1 MVYFKC
7 IKCYK
12 GFNAKC
18 NLIRHIEGERCETV
32 NTDVSHLSKEKI
44 MEESIKKLDDNG
56 EEINENKNFNCRICC
71 KKFTTKQTQVR
82 HEKYYCKTTEKKSS
96 IQNDKNDI
104 LDDSNDNNVNSNN
117 SKSNNTNNTIN
128 NFSNSNNT
136 TNHNTTNNT
145 TNSNNKIQNITN
157 NNFNINLKV
166 VRGFDE
172 EWDISKIDKNT
183 MLLLLLSDSK
193 YFNTLEQIMLND
205 VNLNVLTNDGDI
217 FTFNSLTQKFEK
229 CEVEKI
235 IKLSMDKLYN
245 NLNEMIKKLLDHDDT
260 TPKYMKETTPVKVIL
275 EGKKN
280 IDEKYVN
287 FNLSNEVKQYVSES
301 FVKIFNENKDQTLKV
316 HCQNGETTDI
326 KTIYDG
332 F

>member
-1 MVYFKC
+1 MVYFRC

-12 GFNAKC
+12 NFTAKC
-18 NLIRHIEGERCETV
+18 NVIRHIEGNKCEAV
-32 NTDVSHLSKEKI
+32 NVDVLLLSKDKI
-44 MEESIKKLDDNG
+44 MEESIKKLNDNG
-56 EEINENKNFNCRICC
+56 EEIDDIKNFNCNVCK
-71 KKFTTKQTQVR
+71 KKFTTKQTQTR
-82 HEKYYCKTTEKKSS
+82 HEKYYCKTVQQKLFESKDEQKNEQRDEQKDES
-96 IQNDKNDI
+96 IRY
-104 LDDSNDNNVNSNN
+104 
-117 SKSNNTNNTIN
+117 
-128 NFSNSNNT
+128 
-136 TNHNTTNNT
+136 NTTNNINNSNNVT
-145 TNSNNKIQNITN
+145 HNTNSNNKIQNITN
-157 NNFNINLKV
+157 NINLNLKV
-166 VRGFDE
+166 VKGFDE

-205 VNLNVLTNDGDI
+205 VNLNVLTNNGDI

-245 NLNEMIKKLLDHDDT
+245 NLNEMINKLLDHDDTT

-287 FNLSNEVKQYVSES
+287 FNVSNEVKQYVSES
-301 FVKIFNENKDQTLKV
+301 FVRIFNENKDQTLKV
-316 HCQNGETTDI
+316 HSQNCETTGI
-326 KTIYDG
+326 NTIYNG